1 MSALSERSRFERVHT
16 DYNGRLGLPVGVF
29 VAVDHLRR
37 AGRLTPD
44 DEALW
49 LAIDDWFVAHL
60 PEPPQYADGNSL
72 GVITWFKTPV
82 PALMQRRVD
91 VATGLLSKYGVAWS
105 VSASQDPGEIVYE
118 DEYQVAVVPPV
129 RGEPSVQPAGLVL
142 GPTTGGSKQAFASE
156 ESAAARRHLAYYATE
171 LADRATRAPRGD
183 RGRQL
188 EVFVEQC
195 RSAGLRSVLEV
206 GCGGGRDGL
215 VLQEAGLDYRGV
227 DLTPEAIDIC
237 TDRGLSVIVA
247 SASDLPFDD
256 DSFDALWT
264 MSTLMHL
271 DGDGFD
277 RAIAE
282 VGRVVRPGGLAAVGL
297 WGSER
302 VGRRVDEDG
311 RLFVQRSDV
320 QVREAFSRIGLVETF
335 EVGQWYGDG
344 GHYQFLTVRVG

>member
-1 MSALSERSRFERVHT
+1 MPRFERVHT
-16 DYNGRLGLPVGVF
+16 DYHGRLGLPVGVF

-91 VATGLLSKYGVAWS
+91 VATRLLSKYGVAWS
-105 VSASQDPGEIVYE
+105 VSASDAPGEVVYE

-129 RGEPSVQPAGLVL
+129 RGEPSAPPAGLVL
-142 GPTTGGSKQAFASE
+142 GPTTSGSKQALASE
-156 ESAAARRHLAYYATE
+156 ESAVARRHLAYYATE
-171 LADRATRAPRGD
+171 LGDRATRTLHANRS
-183 RGRQL
+183 RQL
-188 EVFVEQC
+188 AGFIEQC

-206 GCGGGRDGL
+206 GCGGGGDGV
-215 VLQEAGLDYRGV
+215 VLQDAGLDYRGV

-237 TDRGLSVIVA
+237 TDRGLSVMAA
-247 SASDLPFDD
+247 SASDLPFEE

-277 RAIAE
+277 RAVAE
-282 VGRVVRPGGLAAVGL
+282 VGRVVRPGGLASVGL
-297 WGSER
+297 WGSEPPA
-302 VGRRVDEDG
+302 RRIDEHG

-320 QVREAFSRIGLVETF
+320 QVREAFSRIGSVDTF
-335 EVGQWYGDG
+335 EVSRWYGDG
-344 GHYQFLTVRVG
+344 AHYQFLAVRVG